1 MTQEQQTTVQEVDPP
16 HYAAPKESTVLPL
29 ERGTKKVQAIVRV
42 MSKEQTWFLYIGIYL
57 LTFVTGLAG
66 ALYNLQ
72 NFVLSDFYSHSSL
85 PIVMLILSSLRTVML
100 PMFAKL
106 ADLWGRTEILIFSI
120 LIWCAGQIVT
130 SKASSYGV
138 VLLAFILVTVGDT
151 GLLAFREFFI
161 ADSSTLR
168 NRAIVQG
175 LPDLQY
181 YILIGI
187 SGPLLNYFTE
197 KESWRWA
204 YGMFAILII
213 GTAIPLVS
221 MMLFMEA
228 KIRRLGLIEPINW
241 KANIREYITYVAVKI
256 DLVGCILL
264 TGSLLLVL
272 FPVPWSRSL
281 PDRFSDGRVIAM
293 LVVGCL
299 LWPVLIL
306 WEAKYAKFP
315 IVPPKYFAHK
325 TVVGGSLVAFLMWVS
340 YYSYTE
346 MFYAYLM
353 VTQGLDA
360 QDAQYVQSAWQW
372 AGIFAALAV
381 GWSIRRTGQYRR
393 WCHVCTIIAFIGSC
407 MMIAWRGKESKLVEI
422 IIAQTILGL
431 GGGAIMTATQVGVQA
446 AVPSREVAP
455 VTAFYLVMA
464 SVGGAVG
471 TAIAGSVWR
480 YKLEHSLI
488 ANLPA
493 GTPATVITGIM
504 EDFTWIIKSPTSMAG
519 KLLGP
524 IPDEYLPGIYASYA
538 YVQRILCISAACA
551 IFIAF
556 FVLFMME
563 PFDLFEKDAIR
574 KAEIDAATAKDAE
587 IAAQRAET
595 GEKTQIDR
603 SSV

>member
-1 MTQEQQTTVQEVDPP
+1 MSREQQTAVQEVDPP
-16 HYAAPKESTVLPL
+16 HYAAPNEATLPPL

-42 MSKEQTWFLYIGIYL
+42 MTKEQTWFLYFGIYL

-72 NFVLSDFYSHSSL
+72 NFVLSDFFSHSSL

-120 LIWCAGQIVT
+120 LIWCVGQIVT

-161 ADSSTLR
+161 ADSSTFR

-181 YILIGI
+181 YVLIGI
-187 SGPLLNYFTE
+187 SGPLLKYFTE

-204 YGMFAILII
+204 YGMLAILII

-241 KANIREYITYVAVKI
+241 KANIREYLGHVAVKI
-256 DLVGCILL
+256 DLVGGILL
-264 TGSLLLVL
+264 TGCLLLIT
-272 FPVPWSRSL
+272 FPIPWSRSL

-299 LWPVLIL
+299 LLPVLIL

-315 IVPPKYFAHK
+315 IVPSKYFSHR
-325 TVVGGSLVAFLMWVS
+325 TVLGGSLTASLMWVS
-340 YYSYTE
+340 FYAYNE
-346 MFYAYLM
+346 MFYPYLM
-353 VTQGLDA
+353 VTQSLDA
-360 QDAQYVQSAWQW
+360 QDAQYVQNAWQW

-381 GWSIRRTGQYRR
+381 GWSIRVTGQYRR
-393 WCHVCTIIAFIGSC
+393 WCHVCTILAFAGSC
-407 MMIAWRGKESKLVEI
+407 MMIAWRGTDSKLAEI

-464 SVGGAVG
+464 SVGGVIG
-471 TAIAGSVWR
+471 NAIAGSVWR

-488 ANLPA
+488 DNLPA
-493 GTPATVITGIM
+493 GTPGVAINAIM
-504 EDFTWIIKSPTSMAG
+504 EDFTWIIKSPLSQAG
-519 KLLGP
+519 AALGP
-524 IPDEYLPGIYASYA
+524 IPDEFLPGIYASYA
-538 YVQRILCISAACA
+538 YVQRILCITAASA
-551 IFIAF
+551 IFLAF
-556 FVLFMME
+556 FTLFMME
-563 PFDLFEKDAIR
+563 PFDLFEKDVIR

-587 IAAQRAET
+587 IAAQTAAAET
-595 GEKTQIDR
+595 GEKTQFEK
-603 SSV
+603 V